1 MKAVAVNK
9 NRKNMNNLLLNCD
22 MTKCTLV
29 RRITIMRSMVMPPL
43 APGARTPDRENFS
56 GKPAHVGSVKALS
69 RNI

>member
-1 MKAVAVNK
+1 
-9 NRKNMNNLLLNCD
+9 

-43 APGARTPDRENFS
+43 APGARTPDRENLS
-56 GKPAHVGSVKALS
+56 GNPTHVGSVKALS